1 MGCGGEGSDDV
12 VGFVVRFF
20 YGGDAKCGEEVFE
33 DGDLANE
40 FGGCF
45 VALGFVVGEHFG
57 AEGGA
62 SNVEGDCY
70 VGGLFV
76 VKQGGEH
83 GEEPVYGVG
92 CLACAGGEFFG
103 GEGVE
108 CAEGHGM
115 SIDEHEAVFLVSHS
129 ATV

>member
-1 MGCGGEGSDDV
+1 MLECPERSSQSMPLKQ
-12 VGFVVRFF
+12 
-20 YGGDAKCGEEVFE
+20 Y
-33 DGDLANE
+33 GDLADE

-62 SNVEGDCY
+62 SDVESDCY
-70 VGGLFV
+70 VGGVFV

-108 CAEGHGM
+108 CAEGHGK
-115 SIDEHEAVFLVSHS
+115 IGRAHV
-129 ATV
+129 